1 MKRFIIMQGH
11 SGSGKTTYVNDMKR
25 HDDVVISAD
34 KYFYNDKG
42 QYEFDITKLQE
53 SHEKAWKE
61 CINVMQDSV
70 RNNNNDC
77 TIWLDNTNCKKEDVD
92 NYLIHAT
99 NNRFQIIYT
108 IMKGEFTGKAPKYI
122 IEEQKR
128 NLEEFNYE

>member
-11 SGSGKTTYVNDMKR
+11 SGSGKTTYVNEMKR
-25 HDDVVISAD
+25 PDDIVISAD

-53 SHEKAWKE
+53 NHEKAWKE
-61 CINVMQDSV
+61 CMNAMQDST
-70 RNNNNDC
+70 RNNDNNC

-92 NYLIHAT
+92 NYLIHAR

-122 IEEQKR
+122 IEEQKK
-128 NLEEFNYE
+128 NLKEFNYE